1 MTRFTI
7 VWHALAQDELARI
20 WLDAA
25 DRQSVTL
32 AANAVDRDLATDA
45 MAKDIQVEGGLRE
58 LTVPPLRVVFAKG
71 EEDRLVRVL
80 IVGTT

>member
-1 MTRFTI
+1 MTRFTV

-32 AANAVDRDLATDA
+32 AANAVDRHLATDA
-45 MAKDIQVEGGLRE
+45 MAKGIQVEGGLRE
-58 LTVPPLRVVFAKG
+58 LTVPPLRVVFATSG
-71 EEDRLVRVL
+71 EDRLVRVL
-80 IVGTT
+80 IVATV